1 MRTQIHYHNII
12 ERSNTDDK
20 TCGYI
25 QKTKMEE
32 QIIRSNEYLMHIE
45 QYEDDHRV
53 IESIHSSILV
63 SANMKVIVK
72 TTKAE

>member
-1 MRTQIHYHNII
+1 MDEH
-12 ERSNTDDK
+12 
-20 TCGYI
+20 
-25 QKTKMEE
+25 
-32 QIIRSNEYLMHIE
+32 IIRSNEYLLQME

-63 SANMKVIVK
+63 SANIKVIVK